1 MMDYE
6 YIDMSAWCNAG
17 IECLPGENPLLGEQS
32 MRGLPFIVGSRDGD
46 ASEDR
51 YISLAEGESAVT
63 VPIGKTAHNVIF
75 AHRQLETEQPAN
87 GPIGV
92 RVADYEIRFAD
103 SETVTV
109 PIRERYEISAVGDR
123 QGISRYGVGYPFLA
137 VTDQEDTLMPRYE
150 GRYDETGR
158 RQTEV
163 VQAQPAWYW
172 LWAWRNPTPGRT
184 IESISIVPRGPRF
197 IVAGITLGHVDEH
210 PFSRDARIPVR
221 VELKDSL
228 KATKPFDLDVT
239 IDRGERT
246 YTHPLP
252 EQSSDDFLSDDYKG
266 FGEIQNPKSSPA
278 YVELSG
284 VPSATVQVSQS
295 GTEIDRVNWGEVKDQ
310 GSVETENVRI
320 ELVEPGKNWVRV
332 RVVDDETGNNVPC
345 RVHFRSPDGVP
356 YQPHGHHN
364 QVNSNLDT
372 WHIDVGG
379 DMRLGQISYAYID
392 GTAQGWLPRGEVIVD
407 VARGYEYEPLR
418 AKVDIAPGQQDL
430 ELRLKRWINMNERG
444 WYSGDSHVHFLS
456 TQGSHFESQA
466 EDLNVVNLLQSQ
478 WGSLFTNVEDF
489 TGVPSVTREG
499 NNIVYTSQE
508 NRQHFMGHM
517 ILWGLKQPVMPFC
530 SDGPSE
536 AEIGGS
542 METTLSYW
550 ADEAHAQGGYV
561 INPHFPFPNGE
572 PAALI
577 ATGRLD
583 ALEMIQQVEFMHNEW
598 YRYLNCGYRLPL
610 VGGTDKMSSDVPVGM
625 YRTYV
630 RIPDDE
636 EFTYESW
643 CRNVAKGRTVLS
655 GGPILHLTIDG
666 HEVGDTVELSSAGT
680 VEVHAWA
687 ESVVPM
693 SKLEIIQE
701 GRVVASADS
710 ESPTRKLSIRE
721 KIKIDSNSWLAAR
734 AGGPGYYQ
742 GHQYYDVWERG
753 IFSHTSPVYVSVGG
767 PWNMFD
773 VATAKY
779 MLTLVHGSL
788 DYIDHSSRQHSHGY
802 ATHHHGENDH
812 IAYLK
817 RPFTQAQEAIHQ
829 RLHEHGFSH

>member
-1 MMDYE
+1 MDYE
-6 YIDMSAWCNAG
+6 LIDISPLCDAG
-17 IECLPGENPLLGEQS
+17 LECLPGEEPMLGEQT
-32 MRGLPFIVGSRDGD
+32 MRGLPFTIGSPSGD
-46 ASEDR
+46 PSVNC
-51 YISLAEGESAVT
+51 YISLAGGYSSVT
-63 VPIGKTAHNVIF
+63 VLIGKTAHNVVF
-75 AHRQLETEQPAN
+75 AHRQLETEQATN

-92 RVADYEIRFAD
+92 HVADYVIRFKDA
-103 SETVTV
+103 EAVTV

-123 QGISRYGVGYPFLA
+123 QGISRYGVGYPYLA
-137 VTDQEDTLMPRYE
+137 VTDQGDALIPRYE
-150 GRYDETGR
+150 GRFDETGR

-163 VQAQPAWYW
+163 VQAQPKWYW
-172 LWAWRNPTPGRT
+172 LWAWRNPTPDRV
-184 IESISIVPRGPRF
+184 IESIEFVPKGPHF
-197 IVAGITLGHVDEH
+197 IVAGLTLGHVNEH
-210 PFSRDARIPVR
+210 PFSRAARRPVR
-221 VELKDSL
+221 IDL
-228 KATKPFDLDVT
+228 KASEQAEKSFDLDVT

-252 EQSSDDFLSDDYKG
+252 EQSTDEFLNHTYKG
-266 FGEIQNPKSSPA
+266 FGEPQNPKSSPS

-284 VPSATVQVSQS
+284 VSSATVEVLQGDETIDSVKWGDVESE
-295 GTEIDRVNWGEVKDQ
+295 GAVDTEK
-310 GSVETENVRI
+310 VRI
-320 ELVEPGKNWVRV
+320 SLAEPGKNWVKV
-332 RVVDDETGNNVPC
+332 RVVDDETGQIVPC
-345 RVHFRSPDGVP
+345 RIHFRSPDGVP

-379 DMRLGQISYAYID
+379 DTRLGQVSYAYID

-407 VARGYEYEPLR
+407 AARGYEYEPLR
-418 AKVDIAPGQQDL
+418 TKIEIAPGQQEL

-478 WGSLFTNVEDF
+478 WGSLFTNVEDY
-489 TGVPSVTREG
+489 TGHPSVTREG

-530 SDGPSE
+530 SDGPGE
-536 AEIGGS
+536 AEIGGP
-542 METTLSYW
+542 METTLSHW
-550 ADEAHAQGGYV
+550 ADEAHAQGGFV

-572 PAALI
+572 PASLV

-583 ALEMIQQVEFMHNEW
+583 AVEMIQQQEFMHNEW

-636 EFTYESW
+636 EFTYENW

-655 GGPILHLTIDG
+655 GGPIIHLTVDG
-666 HEVGDTVELSSAGT
+666 HEVGDTLELWSPGT
-680 VEVHAWA
+680 VEVSAWA

-701 GRVVASADS
+701 GKVVASS
-710 ESPTRKLSIRE
+710 EVDNPTRKLSLNE
-721 KIKIDSNSWLAAR
+721 KIKIDGNSWLAAR
-734 AGGPGYYQ
+734 AGGPGYYS
-742 GHQYYDVWERG
+742 GYRYYDVWERG

-767 PWNMFD
+767 PWSMFD

-779 MLTLVHGSL
+779 MLTLMHGSL
-788 DYIDHSSRQHSHGY
+788 TYIDNSSRQHSHGQV
-802 ATHHHGENDH
+802 THHHGEEDH
-812 IAYLK
+812 IGYLK
-817 RPFTQAQEAIHQ
+817 RPINEAIDAVH
-829 RLHEHGFSH
+829 RRMHEHGISH